1 MRRLTVPA
9 PAAARLDTSEGVNE
23 PGVAERRAQRD
34 PIKTQSTAVPSGTAR
49 ICNAEW
55 GPLGMMSEPDGFV
68 HTFSARLS
76 RRDVLTGGAAALFG
90 VLCGGS
96 PAQASPGPRVV
107 SIGGGITEIVYAL
120 DAQNLLVGVDTTST
134 FPAAAARLPSVGY
147 ARQLSAEGIL
157 ALTPS
162 LVLTT
167 AEAGPP
173 AVLQQLRGSGITLQT
188 LDADHRFE
196 GLIVRIQAVGKATG
210 HPAAAQALAAKTT
223 RDWSQV
229 QRDVAA
235 ASQRPR
241 VLFLMGFDTARMM
254 VAGQGTAA
262 QAMLDY
268 AGAHN
273 AAQGYSGYKPL
284 TPEALIAARPDVLLT
299 TRQALDAGGGAAGL
313 LRQPG
318 MAQTPAGKAQRVIAL
333 DTMLLLGFGPRLP
346 LAVQT
351 LHRDFVASLSA

>member
-1 MRRLTVPA
+1 MRRLITPRSVSASRTDSHA
-9 PAAARLDTSEGVNE
+9 P
-23 PGVAERRAQRD
+23 
-34 PIKTQSTAVPSGTAR
+34 
-49 ICNAEW
+49 
-55 GPLGMMSEPDGFV
+55 
-68 HTFSARLS
+68 LS
-76 RRDVLTGGAAALFG
+76 RRHVLLGGAAALFG
-90 VLCGGS
+90 GS
-96 PAQASPGPRVV
+96 LAQASQQARQGPRVV

-120 DAQNLLVGVDTTST
+120 GAQNLLVGVDTTST
-134 FPAAAARLPSVGY
+134 FPAAAAKLPSVGY

-162 LVLTT
+162 LVLATGD
-167 AEAGPP
+167 AGPP
-173 AVLQQLRGSGITLQT
+173 AVLQQLRGSGIALQT

-196 GLIVRIQAVGKATG
+196 GLITRIQAVGKATG
-210 HPAAAQALAAKTT
+210 HAAAAQALAAKTT

-229 QRDVAA
+229 QHEVATA
-235 ASQRPR
+235 TQRPR

-318 MAQTPAGKAQRVIAL
+318 MAPTPAGKARRVIAL
-333 DTMLLLGFGPRLP
+333 DTMFLLGFGPRLP
-346 LAVQT
+346 LAAQT
-351 LHRDFVASLSA
+351 LHRDLVASLSA

>member
-1 MRRLTVPA
+1 MRRLTTPSRA
-9 PAAARLDTSEGVNE
+9 TARFDASARL
-23 PGVAERRAQRD
+23 
-34 PIKTQSTAVPSGTAR
+34 SG
-49 ICNAEW
+49 
-55 GPLGMMSEPDGFV
+55 
-68 HTFSARLS
+68 LS
-76 RRDVLTGGAAALFG
+76 RRDVLKGGAASLFG

-96 PAQASPGPRVV
+96 LAQASPGPRVV

-120 DAQNLLVGVDTTST
+120 GAQNLLVGVDTTST

-162 LVLTT
+162 LVLAT

-173 AVLQQLRGSGITLQT
+173 AVLQQLRGSGIVLQT

-196 GLIVRIQAVGKATG
+196 GLIARIQAVGKATG
-210 HPAAAQALAAKTT
+210 HADAAQALATKTT

-235 ASQRPR
+235 ARQRPR

-318 MAQTPAGKAQRVIAL
+318 MAQTPAGQARRVIAL

-351 LHRDFVASLSA
+351 LHRDLVASLSA